1 MYKGVVES
9 FLVIAL
15 AGLGLADAW
24 RLSDAVRAGG
34 TFRDV
39 IGPDRY
45 LAFISAGLLVCGVGY
60 LVATWKGMNQARG
73 DRKEE
78 EGSQVTQVSLVFIV
92 VIIYVL
98 ALPLLG
104 YMLATLFFFPVAFF
118 IFGVKPWLKSIIVG
132 LLTAVLFYAIFA
144 YLAEVPL
151 PRGLWELAL

>member
-1 MYKGVVES
+1 MYKGVAES

-15 AGLGLADAW
+15 AGLGLVDAW

-34 TFRDV
+34 TFRDI

-45 LAFISAGLLVCGVGY
+45 LAFISVGLLVCGVGY
-60 LVATWKGMNQARG
+60 LVASWKGINRVRD
-73 DRKEE
+73 DRKSE
-78 EGSQVTQVSLVFIV
+78 EGNQVTQVSLVFMV
-92 VIIYVL
+92 VIIYIL
-98 ALPLLG
+98 ALPVLG

-151 PRGLWELAL
+151 PRGFWELAL